1 MAREGR
7 RIILSRR
14 EVTFGLSALPLV
26 GCAAVGPDRDVAFIP
41 ANKAA
46 ALKPD
51 DPKRLLELINLD
63 PTIRLDMRYATAN
76 NFTGGVLYD
85 EACAFLAAPRR
96 ACRRARQQSRASR
109 WFRSNDLRCLPPV
122 AHYQKTLGG
131 HTPQSQE
138 RICCGPQKRVQ
149 TQSRLCRRLDLA

>member
-1 MAREGR
+1 MVGEGHG
-7 RIILSRR
+7 IILSRR
-14 EVTFGLSALPLV
+14 EVAFGLSALPLV
-26 GCAAVGPDRDVAFIP
+26 CCAAVGPDRDVAFIP

-85 EACAFLAAPRR
+85 EACAFLAAP
-96 ACRRARQQSRASR
+96 AAHAVARASKAAQADC
-109 WFRSNDLRCLPPV
+109 FGL
-122 AHYQKTLGG
+122 T
-131 HTPQSQE
+131 
-138 RICCGPQKRVQ
+138 I
-149 TQSRLCRRLDLA
+149 